1 MTRIAW
7 PRLMQVGLGRLRLPP
22 EVFWNL
28 TPAEFM
34 LMAGLG
40 EGRAALSRAG
50 LAELSARFPDV
61 PAVRPAELE

>member
-1 MTRIAW
+1 MTGIAW
-7 PRLMQVGLGRLRLPP
+7 ARLMQVGLGRLRLAP

-40 EGRAALSRAG
+40 EGRSALSRAG

-61 PAVRPAELE
+61 PAARPAELE